1 LTALS
6 GRDTAAT
13 GVDRFSAFSFVDRI
27 TAFEAGHR
35 ATGQFV
41 VPAGLSSFPACLV
54 AEAVGQLAAWVAMA
68 HVGFR
73 RRPVAGLAGETR
85 FVGAV
90 TPGQRLDLEVELER
104 CDDEAV
110 AYGGCARVAGAT
122 VLELSHCLG
131 PMLPLEDFDAPEAV
145 QRQFQVLREAGA
157 PGGGFRGVAPP
168 ELRIIDR
175 QPGERIRAAMQIPE
189 AAPFFAD
196 HFPRRAVFPGTLLL
210 DSQIRLARGLADEL
224 PRPGASPLVPARVT
238 DVKIRSFIVP
248 GQAIELEAQLLRVGD
263 VVEAT
268 LTARSNGKQIATG
281 RLELAPRE
289 VA

>member
-1 LTALS
+1 MAEH
-6 GRDTAAT
+6 
-13 GVDRFSAFSFVDRI
+13 FSAFSFVDRI
-27 TAFEAGHR
+27 TELEAGTR
-35 ATGQFV
+35 AKGQFA
-41 VPAGLSSFPACLV
+41 VPDGLPYFPACLV
-54 AEAVGQLAAWVAMA
+54 AEAVGQLAAWVAMHHA
-68 HVGFR
+68 GFR

-85 FVGAV
+85 FLGEV
-90 TPGQRLDLEVELER
+90 TPGQCLDLEVEIES

-110 AYGGCARVAGAT
+110 AYGGCARVAGAK
-122 VLELSHCLG
+122 VLDLSHCVG

-145 QRQFQVLREAGA
+145 QGRFQVLRDGGA
-157 PGGGFRGVAPP
+157 PSGGFRGVVPP
-168 ELRIIDR
+168 ELVVIDR
-175 QPGERIRAAMQIPE
+175 RPGERVRAALHVPA

-248 GQAIELEAQLLRVGD
+248 GQAIELEAQLSRVGD
-263 VVEAT
+263 VVGAT

>member
-1 LTALS
+1 M
-6 GRDTAAT
+6 AT
-13 GVDRFSAFSFVDRI
+13 RFSAFSFVDRI
-27 TAFEAGHR
+27 TALEAGQR
-35 ATGQFV
+35 AKGQFT
-41 VPAGLSSFPACLV
+41 VPAGLASFPACLV

-68 HVGFR
+68 HAGFR

-85 FVGAV
+85 FVGEVA
-90 TPGQRLDLEVELER
+90 PGQRLDLEVELES

-110 AYGGCARVAGAT
+110 AYGGCARVAGAK
-122 VLELSHCLG
+122 VLELSHCVG

-145 QRQFQVLREAGA
+145 HRQFQVLCDAGA

-168 ELRIIDR
+168 ELRVIDR
-175 QPGERIRAAMQIPE
+175 RPGERVRAALQVPE

-210 DSQIRLARGLADEL
+210 DSQIRLARGLADER
-224 PRPGASPLVPARVT
+224 PRRGASPLVPTRVT
-238 DVKIRSFIVP
+238 DVKIRSFILP
-248 GQAIELEAQLLRVGD
+248 GQAVELESQLSQVGD

-281 RLELAPRE
+281 RLQLAPRE
-289 VA
+289 AA

>member
-1 LTALS
+1 M
-6 GRDTAAT
+6 AA
-13 GVDRFSAFSFVDRI
+13 RFSAFSFVDRI
-27 TAFEAGHR
+27 TAFEAGQR
-35 ATGQFV
+35 AKGQFA

-85 FVGAV
+85 FVGEV
-90 TPGQRLDLEVELER
+90 TPGQRLDLEVELES
-104 CDDEAV
+104 CDDDAV
-110 AYGGCARVAGAT
+110 AYRGCARVAGEK
-122 VLELSHCLG
+122 VLELSQCVG

-145 QRQFQVLREAGA
+145 QQRFQVLCGAGA
-157 PGGGFRGVAPP
+157 PGGGFRGVTPP
-168 ELRIIDR
+168 ELRVVDR
-175 QPGERIRAAMQIPE
+175 QPGERVRAAMQVPA

-224 PRPGASPLVPARVT
+224 PRPGASPLIPARVT

-248 GQAIELEAQLLRVGD
+248 GQAVELEAQLSQVGD

-268 LTARSNGKQIATG
+268 LTARSNGKPIATG
-281 RLELAPRE
+281 RLELSPRGLS
-289 VA
+289 